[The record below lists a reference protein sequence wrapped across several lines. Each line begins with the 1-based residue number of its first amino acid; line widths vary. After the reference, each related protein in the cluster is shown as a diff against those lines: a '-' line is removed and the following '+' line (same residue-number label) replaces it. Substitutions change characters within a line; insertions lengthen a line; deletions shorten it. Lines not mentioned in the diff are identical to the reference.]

1 MPNCACCITAR
12 LYAYAYDTL
21 KSSFENFQQKLRQV
35 KLERKEK
42 KNAKHAPDGFTQP
55 VYTVNTRSVSMF

>member
-12 LYAYAYDTL
+12 MYAYAYVTL

-35 KLERKEK
+35 KLEGKEK
-42 KNAKHAPDGFTQP
+42 RMQNMHQATLHNLFI
-55 VYTVNTRSVSMF
+55 R